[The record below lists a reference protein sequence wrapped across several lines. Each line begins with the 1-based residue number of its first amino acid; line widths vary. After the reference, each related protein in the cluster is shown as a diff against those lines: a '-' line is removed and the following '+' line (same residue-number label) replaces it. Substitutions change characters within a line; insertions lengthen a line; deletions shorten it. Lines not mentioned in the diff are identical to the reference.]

1 MFLKMLAFFAATSWV
16 AWMLM
21 FMGFQTK
28 RESRQRS
35 ETEHTRT
42 TGTIIGYARGE
53 HRSGRRGVYVYWK
66 PVVEF
71 LAEGQKYRAE
81 YPNRMDRKQ
90 FPIGT
95 EVEILYDVSD
105 PLHFHLE
112 ADPVFTDPGGGA
124 IRMSTCVSKA
134 GQKPKGPA
142 AMATTDTHRTAM
154 IARRVDLRSSASSSA
169 REA

>member
-1 MFLKMLAFFAATSWV
+1 MFLKMLAFFAATSWF

-42 TGTIIGYARGE
+42 TGTIVDYACGE
-53 HRSGRRGVYVYWK
+53 HRSGRRGVHVYWK

-71 LAEGQKYRAE
+71 IAEGQKYRAE

-124 IRMSTCVSKA
+124 IWLSIIWI
-134 GQKPKGPA
+134 A
-142 AMATTDTHRTAM
+142 ACAVLMLLLA
-154 IARRVDLRSSASSSA
+154 VFVGGLRIDF
-169 REA
+169 RYLWYRIRLLFHQLKR

>member
-1 MFLKMLAFFAATSWV
+1 MLLKMLAFFAATSWV

-42 TGTIIGYARGE
+42 TGTIIDYARGE

-71 LAEGQKYRAE
+71 IAEGQKYRAE
-81 YPNRMDRKQ
+81 YPNRMDRDQ

-124 IRMSTCVSKA
+124 IRLSIIWI
-134 GQKPKGPA
+134 A
-142 AMATTDTHRTAM
+142 ACAVLTLLLAVFVGGLQID
-154 IARRVDLRSSASSSA
+154 VRSLWY
-169 REA
+169 RIRLLFHQLKR

>member
-42 TGTIIGYARGE
+42 TGTIIDYARGE
-53 HRSGRRGVYVYWK
+53 HRSGRRGIHVYWK

-71 LAEGQKYRAE
+71 IAEGQKYRAE
-81 YPNRMDRKQ
+81 YPNRMDREQ

-95 EVEILYDVSD
+95 EVDILYDVSD
-105 PLHFHLE
+105 PLCFHLE

-124 IRMSTCVSKA
+124 IRLSIIWIVACAVLTLLLAVFV
-134 GQKPKGPA
+134 GGLRI
-142 AMATTDTHRTAM
+142 DFRELWYRIRLLFHHR
-154 IARRVDLRSSASSSA
+154 RG
-169 REA
+169 